1 LARAF
6 PEPAD
11 RRMLVVPFLRRLR
24 APRRCISHRAARP
37 HDLLRHLGCPQ
48 PSRSFLLQFA
58 KRIRHPALLRLPLPW
73 DYVTG
78 WLGLSKT
85 RIMISVLLPQ
95 AFRSALPAIG
105 GQNILL
111 LRGTALAS
119 TITVFELMGAAN
131 LVRADLSGLRAS
143 VRRGS
148 WIFLASGIDHGW
160 FRFFRETT
168 CSTVSSGTGSD
179 HLFIP
184 HRVH

>member
-1 LARAF
+1 
-6 PEPAD
+6 
-11 RRMLVVPFLRRLR
+11 
-24 APRRCISHRAARP
+24 
-37 HDLLRHLGCPQ
+37 
-48 PSRSFLLQFA
+48 
-58 KRIRHPALLRLPLPW
+58 
-73 DYVTG
+73 
-78 WLGLSKT
+78 
-85 RIMISVLLPQ
+85 MISVLLPQ

-111 LRGTALAS
+111 LKGTALAS

-131 LVRADLSGLRAS
+131 LVRADLSGLLAS

-148 WIFLASGIDHGW
+148 WIFLARGIDHGW